1 MSSVLSYNSTVSLDD
16 EQTRIVM
23 IVDQFQILHVFIVD
37 HVCLF
42 EEVRHPSLH
51 DDCCM
56 SFFISAFELTPFA
69 LVLENHEWMKA
80 ELCEG

>member
-23 IVDQFQILHVFIVD
+23 IVDQFQISPCLHCRPC
-37 HVCLF
+37 CLF